1 MEQKMKYNVA
11 VVGATGNVG
20 SNMLKIL
27 AERNFPIGKIYAL
40 ASRSSIGKEVSFGEE
55 RIVKVEALEDFD
67 FTKTDIVLFSAR
79 SVLSAKYAPI
89 AVRAKNIVID
99 NTSHFRMDK
108 DVPLVV
114 PEVNEESL
122 NFFDN
127 KHIIANPNCVAIPV
141 AVALKPLHDMYG
153 IKRIV
158 LSSYQSV
165 SGAGKKGMDEL
176 YEQTKGTYVYKAVP
190 SDAFKKK
197 IAFNLIPQIDEFHE
211 DGFTGEEKKVMQEL
225 QKIFASKME
234 VVATCVR
241 VPIFIGH
248 SVSVNVEFEKDISI
262 EDAKKALH
270 KAPGVI
276 VSDIK
281 DPYKY
286 ATPID
291 CAGKDAV
298 FVSRVRRDPAK
309 KNAISMWI
317 VSDNLRKGA
326 ALNAVQIAESLIK
339 KYL

>member
-1 MEQKMKYNVA
+1 MKYNVA

-20 SNMLKIL
+20 SNMLKVL
-27 AERNFPIGKIYAL
+27 AERNFPVGKVYAL
-40 ASRSSIGKEVSFGEE
+40 ASRSSIGKEVSYGEE
-55 RIVKVEALEDFD
+55 KILKVEALEDFD

-79 SVLSAKYAPI
+79 GALSAKYSPI
-89 AVRAKNIVID
+89 AARAKNIVID

-127 KHIIANPNCVAIPV
+127 KNIIANPNCVVIPV
-141 AVALKPLHDMYG
+141 AVALKPLHDLYG

-158 LSSYQSV
+158 IASYQSV
-165 SGAGKKGMDEL
+165 SGAGKNGMDEL

-190 SDAFKKK
+190 SKAFKKK
-197 IAFNLIPQIDEFHE
+197 IAFNLIPQIDEFGE
-211 DGFTGEEKKVMQEL
+211 DGFTGEEKKVIEEL
-225 QKIFASKME
+225 QKIFAAKIE
-234 VVATCVR
+234 IVATCIR
-241 VPIFIGH
+241 VPVFICH
-248 SVSVNVEFEKDISI
+248 SVVVNVEFEKDVSI
-262 EDAKKALH
+262 EDAKKALK

-276 VSDIK
+276 LADAK
-281 DPYKY
+281 DPYSY
-286 ATPID
+286 ATPVE
-291 CAGKDAV
+291 CAGKDEV
-298 FVSRVRRDPAK
+298 FVSRVRKDPARN
-309 KNAISMWI
+309 NALSMWV